1 MATRSGMRFL
11 ADDIWDAPEDGNIYE
26 VIDGELYVSPAP
38 SSRHQ
43 HAIVM
48 MIQIIGSHVYPRGL
62 GKLFAAPIGVVL
74 GVGSGVEPDLVF
86 VSRERLG
93 IVSERG
99 IEGAPDL
106 VVEVL
111 SPRTESRDRGI
122 KMAQYAAAGV
132 PHYWLLAGRTSSLEA
147 YRLGAEGYEL
157 VGIYG
162 PEDTFR
168 PELFP
173 GLEIRIADVWS

>member
-1 MATRSGMRFL
+1 MATRSGIRFV

-43 HAIVM
+43 HAITVLV
-48 MIQIIGSHVYPRGL
+48 GYLYPYIYSRGL
-62 GKLFAAPIGVVL
+62 GKIFTAPIGVVL

-86 VSRERLG
+86 ISRERLG

-122 KMAQYAAAGV
+122 KMRQYAAAGV
-132 PHYWLLAGRTSSLEA
+132 PHYRLLAGRTSSLEA

-162 PEDTFR
+162 PEDTFK

-173 GLEIRIADVWS
+173 GLEIRIADLWS